1 MTVVAKLGSA
11 IVADDDGELRSAV
24 LDSVCEQVAE
34 LNRSGENVALVTSGA
49 IARGRRVMELS
60 ARPEAVDELQA
71 ASAVGQG
78 SLFRAYEERLTRHD
92 VRAAQVL
99 LTAFDVSARTQYL
112 NARGTLRRLLA
123 WRVVPVVNE
132 NDTTATDEITFGD
145 NDFLSA
151 QVAILLEARLLVLLT
166 DTAGLHTA
174 DPRTASGAEL
184 IEEVTDF
191 AQLEH
196 YEIGDRS
203 SEFGLGGMRSKV
215 RAAEMASAAGIPVV
229 VCDGT
234 AAGTLTRGGRGG
246 AGRDAVRRP
255 ARSGPRASSCG
266 CATRSPRGGE
276 WSSTTGAARVLRER
290 GSSLLPVGITAVEGD
305 LRRRRRGR
313 GRDRRRSRREG
324 DRQLL
329 RRRAGADQ
337 GDEVSRGPRA
347 DAARLRG
354 GRAPRLLRAHLSHE
368 LADPHAG
375 PLLIDLPLELAAMA
389 SGPPGCGSRSPSVE
403 RSESPTL

>member
-24 LDSVCEQVAE
+24 LDSVCEQVAA

-112 NARGTLRRLLA
+112 NARGTLRRLLE

-166 DTAGLHTA
+166 DTAGVHTA

-191 AQLEH
+191 AQLER

-203 SEFGLGGMRSKV
+203 SEFGLGGMQSKV

-234 AAGTLTRGGRGG
+234 APGTLSAAAAGKPVGTRFAAHPERTPSFKLWLRY
-246 AGRDAVRRP
+246 AKP
-255 ARSGPRASSCG
+255 ARGRVVVDD
-266 CATRSPRGGE
+266 
-276 WSSTTGAARVLRER
+276 GAARVLRER
-290 GSSLLPVGITAVEGD
+290 GSSLLPVGITAVEGTFAAGDAVEVATDGD
-305 LRRRRRGR
+305 LVGKGIVNYSAAELGR
-313 GRDRRRSRREG
+313 IKGMKSGEVRE
-324 DRQLL
+324 LI
-329 RRRAGADQ
+329 
-337 GDEVSRGPRA
+337 
-347 DAARLRG
+347 
-354 GRAPRLLRAHLSHE
+354 
-368 LADPHAG
+368 PHA
-375 PLLIDLPLELAAMA
+375 
-389 SGPPGCGSRSPSVE
+389 
-403 RSESPTL
+403 SEEAVHRDYFVLT